1 MLIMKQKKIGLQKIF
16 NSNLTA
22 IISISLVLF
31 LVGLMSLLLL
41 LANDLSVYVKENIS
55 FSVVLNQ
62 DVKEVEIIRLQKN
75 LDAAPYV
82 KSTEYITKERAIQE
96 LVEELGEDPVEF
108 LGFNPLLASLE
119 VKLLSQYANNDSIAM
134 IESEMK
140 KFPQIK
146 EVIYQR
152 NLIQAVNENVKR
164 ISIIL
169 GGLVIMLLLISFVL
183 INNTIR
189 LNVYSKRFL
198 INTMKLVG
206 ANWSFIRRP
215 FIWRNVINGIIASF
229 LAMGLITALIYY
241 IQDEIRGIISVDKV
255 DNLLIIYGIVLVLG
269 VLITQIS
276 AYFSVNK
283 YLRLKSGDL
292 YYI

>member
-1 MLIMKQKKIGLQKIF
+1 MSKQKKIRHRLF
-16 NSNLTA
+16 NSHFTA
-22 IISISLVLF
+22 IVSISLVLF
-31 LVGLMSLLLL
+31 LIGMMSLLLL
-41 LANDLSVYVKENIS
+41 LANDLSIYVKENIS

-62 DVKEVEIIRLQKN
+62 DVKDVEIKRLQKN

-82 KSTEYITKERAIQE
+82 KSTEYITKEQALKE
-96 LVEELGEDPVEF
+96 LIAELGEDPMEF

-119 VKLLSQYANNDSIAM
+119 VKLHSQYANTDSIAI

-146 EVIYQR
+146 EVIYQK

-164 ISIIL
+164 ISIML
-169 GGLVIMLLLISFVL
+169 AGLVGILLLISFAL

-189 LNVYSKRFL
+189 LTIYSKRFL

-206 ANWSFIRRP
+206 ANWGFIRRP
-215 FIWRNVINGIIASF
+215 FIWRNMLNGVIAAF
-229 LAMGLITALIYY
+229 VAMGLVTALIYY
-241 IQDEIRGIISVDKV
+241 IQGEISGVISVDKV
-255 DNLLIIYGIVLVLG
+255 DNLLIIYGIMLLLG

-276 AYFSVNK
+276 AFFSVNK
-283 YLRLKSGDL
+283 YLRLKAGDL

>member
-1 MLIMKQKKIGLQKIF
+1 MSKYKQKKVSINRLF
-16 NSNLTA
+16 NSHLTS

-31 LVGLMSLLLL
+31 LIGMGSLLLL

-55 FSVVLNQ
+55 FSVILNQ
-62 DVKEVEIIRLQKN
+62 DVKDVEIKRLQKN

-82 KSTEYITKERAIQE
+82 KSTEYITKEQAAQD
-96 LVEELGEDPVEF
+96 LSEELGEDPIEF

-119 VKLLSQYANNDSIAM
+119 VKLNSNYANNDSIPM
-134 IESEMK
+134 IEAEME

-146 EVIYQR
+146 EVIYQK

-164 ISIIL
+164 ITLIL
-169 GGLVIMLLLISFVL
+169 LGFVTVLLLISFAL

-189 LNVYSKRFL
+189 LTIYSKRFL

-215 FIWRNVINGIIASF
+215 FIWRSVMNGIIAAF
-229 LAMGLITALIYY
+229 LAIGMISGLIYY
-241 IQDEIRGIISVDKV
+241 IQDEMHDIISFDNLY
-255 DNLLIIYGIVLVLG
+255 NLLIIYGIILVLG
-269 VLITQIS
+269 ILITQIS
-276 AYFSVNK
+276 AFFAVNK
-283 YLRLKSGDL
+283 YLRLKPGEL

>member
-1 MLIMKQKKIGLQKIF
+1 MSKYKQKKVSINRLF
-16 NSNLTA
+16 NSHLTS

-31 LVGLMSLLLL
+31 LIGMGSLLLL

-55 FSVVLNQ
+55 FSVILNQ
-62 DVKEVEIIRLQKN
+62 EVKDVEIKRLQKN

-82 KSTEYITKERAIQE
+82 KSTEYITKEQAAQD
-96 LVEELGEDPVEF
+96 LSEELGEDPIEF

-119 VKLLSQYANNDSIAM
+119 VKLHSNYANNDSIAM
-134 IESEMK
+134 IEAEME

-146 EVIYQR
+146 EVIYQK

-164 ISIIL
+164 ITLIL
-169 GGLVIMLLLISFVL
+169 LGFVTVLLLISFAL

-189 LNVYSKRFL
+189 LTIYSKRFL

-215 FIWRNVINGIIASF
+215 FIWRSVVNGIIAAF
-229 LAMGLITALIYY
+229 LAIGMISGLVYY
-241 IQDEIRGIISVDKV
+241 IQDEMHDIISFDNLY
-255 DNLLIIYGIVLVLG
+255 NLLIIYGIILVLG

-276 AYFSVNK
+276 AFFAVNK
-283 YLRLKSGDL
+283 YLRLKPGEL